1 MDEDWE
7 IKLKE
12 KQLPDIQYFES
23 SLNNTKYSNDD
34 YQYTK
39 EFF

>member
-34 YQYTK
+34 YQYAK